1 MGAATE
7 AVPDLAD
14 ALILLAIGLL
24 VTVLSV
30 SQIWAAVRHHAFYWL
45 GGVAYNASPT
55 AFWGHLL
62 LLLGAMAIG
71 GLLAVQGA
79 LDLTVSANPTDS
91 LDYLVSLDLSAS

>member
-24 VTVLSV
+24 VTAFSI
-30 SQIWAAVRHHAFYWL
+30 SQIWAAVRHHAFYGL
-45 GGVAYNASPT
+45 GGVAYHRSPA

-62 LLLGAMAIG
+62 LLLGTVAIG
-71 GLLAVQGA
+71 GLLAAQGVIA
-79 LDLTVSANPTDS
+79 LMVSVDPTDN
-91 LDYLVSLDLSAS
+91 LDYLVSLALTAS